1 MPNDYMMYNEVL
13 REMSKPTAAT
23 ANPQLA
29 PIMNRWAAAKSAAN
43 AREII
48 ESQNLALDRKKIF
61 MNVLSA
67 REALDAWER
76 QNNLASIISGAT
88 IPVQGLAS
96 LKQIQQQET
105 QTKRIGDMIAKNKEL
120 AEIIKQS
127 TITRDKKQ
135 REFLKE
141 EL

>member
-1 MPNDYMMYNEVL
+1 MPSDYMMENEVI
-13 REMSKPTAAT
+13 REVSKPTTEA

-29 PIMNRWAAAKSAAN
+29 PIMNRWAAAKAATQ

-61 MNVLSA
+61 MNVLNA
-67 REALDAWER
+67 REALDSWER
-76 QNNLASIISGAT
+76 QSNLASIIAGAT